1 MSHLENAGY
10 RLLSFK
16 YTPSKPTRD
25 DVQQAEQQAGQD
37 DDTAGSSAAAA
48 KAEAE
53 AEGETEAEAEGETE
67 AEAETELPSLAP
79 LMAALSEVEDTE
91 RTRQQGNKAESN
103 PDKDDNNSKKPP
115 ASSPAS
121 VSPPP
126 THTTPQYAEFHCFC
140 DLPAEIRIK
149 IWHLTF
155 LPRAVELHPTRP
167 NYSAVHDDPGRQPMW
182 QSGCS
187 NPAAL
192 SVCAESRELALEHFR
207 IPFPLAAITA
217 DQAEPTPFSRYAG
230 DTSTYNFSGIS
241 VNGKARILHRVLH
254 VSPAQD
260 TVALLGQDSDFMK
273 LSQLMK
279 AFREADP
286 LGMGIDRLAL
296 SVRGWGYGGSATM
309 MKSLGRTILKDLEQL
324 TLFMYGE
331 RSPPPEWRAKG
342 ATLDEESLEQFRK
355 TGNRCDLIT
364 CEGGNAWYAYRVWSG
379 GKGRQFWDTDGRILR
394 VGKNE
399 MQIMDLIFE
408 DGW

>member
-10 RLLSFK
+10 RLLSFR
-16 YTPSKPTRD
+16 YTPTKPTRD
-25 DVQQAEQQAGQD
+25 DVQQAEQPAGQD
-37 DDTAGSSAAAA
+37 DGTAGSSAAAA
-48 KAEAE
+48 AAAE
-53 AEGETEAEAEGETE
+53 T
-67 AEAETELPSLAP
+67 EAETELPSLAP

-91 RTRQQGNKAESN
+91 PTRQQDKKAESA
-103 PDKDDNNSKKPP
+103 PDKDDNNNDK

-121 VSPPP
+121 VSSSSSSSSS
-126 THTTPQYAEFHCFC
+126 TTPQTTTQTAEFHSFC

-217 DQAEPTPFSRYAG
+217 DQAAPTPFSRYAC

-254 VSPAQD
+254 VCPAQD

-286 LGMGIDRLAL
+286 LGVGIDRLAL

-342 ATLDEESLEQFRK
+342 ATLNEESLEQFRK
-355 TGNRCDLIT
+355 TGNRCELIP
-364 CEGGNAWYAYRVWSG
+364 CEGGNAWYVYRVWSG
-379 GKGRQFWDTDGRILR
+379 GKGRQFWDKDGRILR